1 MAPRSLLP
9 MAARPLVL
17 AHRGASR
24 QAPENTVAAFA
35 RARRSAPTAWSS
47 TCAGAPTV
55 SWSSTTTRSPS
66 LSGRLV
72 EQPFAEIRAAQPA
85 IPTLAEAL
93 EACAGMLVNVEVKCL
108 PWEADADPEH
118 IVVRAAVDLIRER
131 DAHVVV
137 SSFDLGTIDAVRALC
152 TRARAPGSS
161 CTSSTCRVAAAL
173 AREHGHAWLH
183 PDVTSTL
190 ADLDSVALAH
200 ELGLQVDVWTVDD
213 PAQIRTLAAAGV
225 DAIITNAP
233 DVALAALAVMRQ
245 GRTTVNASS
254 S

>member
-1 MAPRSLLP
+1 MGPRSLLP

-17 AHRGASR
+17 AHRGANR

-35 RARRSAPTAWSS
+35 RARALGADGVELDVRRSADGVLVVHHDVIAEPL
-47 TCAGAPTV
+47 GP
-55 SWSSTTTRSPS
+55 
-66 LSGRLV
+66 LV
-72 EQPFAEIRAAQPA
+72 EQPFAAIRAAQPA

-131 DAHVVV
+131 DADVVV
-137 SSFDLGTIDAVRALC
+137 SSFDLGTIDAVRDH
-152 TRARAPGSS
+152 APELRTGFLVHQLDLP
-161 CTSSTCRVAAAL
+161 VAAAR
-173 AREHGHAWLH
+173 AREHGHAWLN
-183 PDVTSTL
+183 PDVASTL

-200 ELGLQVDVWTVDD
+200 ELGLQVAVWTVDD
-213 PAQIRTLAAAGV
+213 PAQIRTLATAGV

-233 DVALAALAVMRQ
+233 DVALAALA
-245 GRTTVNASS
+245 
-254 S
+254 

>member
-1 MAPRSLLP
+1 

-35 RARRSAPTAWSS
+35 RARALGADGVELDVRRSADGVLIVHHDAIADPV
-47 TCAGAPTV
+47 GP
-55 SWSSTTTRSPS
+55 
-66 LSGRLV
+66 LV
-72 EQPFAEIRAAQPA
+72 EQPFAAIRAARPA

-93 EACAGMLVNVEVKCL
+93 DACAGMLVNVEVKCL
-108 PWEADADPEH
+108 PWEADADPEQ
-118 IVVRAAVDLIRER
+118 VVARAAVDLIRER

-137 SSFDLGTIDAVRALC
+137 SSFDLGTVDAVRAY
-152 TRARAPGSS
+152 APELRTGFLVHQLDLP
-161 CTSSTCRVAAAL
+161 VAAAL
-173 AREHGHAWLH
+173 ALEHGHAWLH

-213 PAQIRTLAAAGV
+213 PAQLRTLAEAGV

-233 DVALAALAVMRQ
+233 DVALAALD
-245 GRTTVNASS
+245 
-254 S
+254 